1 MNPVEASVTTGYHHN
16 QSHNDNSVGETKHWA
31 QSRTVRAVA
40 GVAVL
45 ALGGLAGLA
54 VSFFASPLAA
64 IIAAGAVTAVLGVCI
79 IGYFYHHRGENST
92 TTPPD
97 IQSPEP
103 ISADTGSPE
112 DSIQPSPS
120 TTSYVPP
127 SLPTPSTASYVPP
140 APPTPSTASYVPP
153 APPTPSTAPYV
164 NPPEFAHNASYVPSV
179 PPPYSAYA
187 EPPTSAGNAAAH
199 VPSVTSNPLPDEP
212 PPAYTPLPGF
222 VVADPFES
230 PPPYKIVGPEEYI
243 QMQETR
249 VDALL
254 RQHGETIYRSGRDGN
269 CLYDAAAHQC
279 PEIARDATD
288 LRQQVARFAREWQQ
302 RYPDGNI
309 NFSPIEARAYARLQ
323 GDVGYVTGDTTI
335 ANGLDEIAVPGCFS
349 DHIDTFFLAQVA
361 KMPVIVIDIDNNV
374 TIAVDENGQFIDCL
388 GAYDSSLVPQGKILL
403 VRDGPH
409 FMGRQMAQ
417 N

>member
-1 MNPVEASVTTGYHHN
+1 MNPVGASVATGYHHN
-16 QSHNDNSVGETKHWA
+16 QSHNDNNVGETKHWT

-54 VSFFASPLAA
+54 VSLFASPLAA
-64 IIAAGAVTAVLGVCI
+64 IIAAGAVTAVLGVCV
-79 IGYFYHHRGENST
+79 IGYFYHHRGGNST

-103 ISADTGSPE
+103 ISLDTVSPE
-112 DSIQPSPS
+112 APIQPS
-120 TTSYVPP
+120 
-127 SLPTPSTASYVPP
+127 PSTASYVPP
-140 APPTPSTASYVPP
+140 SAA
-153 APPTPSTAPYV
+153 TPSTAPYV
-164 NPPEFAHNASYVPSV
+164 DPPRFANYDSYVRSA
-179 PPPYSAYA
+179 PPPYSAFA
-187 EPPTSAGNAAAH
+187 EPPASAGIAAAH
-199 VPSVTSNPLPDEP
+199 MPPVTSNPLPAEP

-222 VVADPFES
+222 VVADPFE
-230 PPPYKIVGPEEYI
+230 PPPAYEIVGPEEYI
-243 QMQETR
+243 QMQETD

-254 RQHGETIYRSGRDGN
+254 RLHGETIYRSSRDGN
-269 CLYDAAAHQC
+269 CLYDSAAHQC

-302 RYPDGNI
+302 LYPDGNSH
-309 NFSPIEARAYARLQ
+309 FSPIEARAYARLK
-323 GDVGYVTGDTTI
+323 GDVGYDAGNTTI
-335 ANGLDEIAVPGCFS
+335 TNGLDEIAAPGCFS

-361 KMPVIVIDIDNNV
+361 KMPVIVIDINNNV
-374 TIAVDENGQFIDCL
+374 TLAVDKHGRSIDWL
-388 GAYDSSLVPQGKILL
+388 DAYDSSLVPRRKILL
-403 VRDGPH
+403 VIDGPH